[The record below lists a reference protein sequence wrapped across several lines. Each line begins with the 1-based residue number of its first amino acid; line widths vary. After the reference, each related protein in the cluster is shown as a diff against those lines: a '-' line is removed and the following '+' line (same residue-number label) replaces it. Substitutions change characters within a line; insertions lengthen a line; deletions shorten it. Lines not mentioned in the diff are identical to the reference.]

1 MPIIDKF
8 KDMGTVVMGKIES
21 GSVMEGD
28 TLLVMPNKV
37 YTDLS
42 LSPCSLFLVYAVW
55 YISLCTHPQTQVKV
69 LAVFCDE
76 NKVRR
81 AGPGENVRV
90 KLSGIDD
97 EDILSGFVLSS
108 VGKFLKFALRSCK

>member
-1 MPIIDKF
+1 MPVLDRF

-21 GSVMEGD
+21 GTICEGD
-28 TLLVMPNKV
+28 GLLVMPNKV
-37 YTDLS
+37 IFLPS
-42 LSPCSLFLVYAVW
+42 LSMFVNIVLVVLVTLDFMNCDLQA
-55 YISLCTHPQTQVKV
+55 HVKV
-69 LAVFCDE
+69 VSVYCDE

-90 KLSGIDD
+90 KLTGIEE

-108 VGKFLKFALRSCK
+108 IGKSLN